1 MKRNMQAVP
10 PAKTEKL
17 TARCFRIP
25 AALFAPIAPELW
37 NFVRDFPW
45 DFNCKYEPAEC
56 REEILLKLSEVKR
69 RQLSSEHVDLP
80 LAADKRNIRLPN
92 GFTAALSRTLTD
104 HLIQAGFI
112 HSATV
117 SGSMIYPPGGWMG
130 WHTNS
135 DRVGWRLYLNYS
147 TVSDCSF
154 IRWFE
159 DGEIATDYDVAGFN
173 FRLFRIGS
181 GGDLFWHCI
190 YADDWRFSLGLRL
203 PEINFNSLG

>member
-1 MKRNMQAVP
+1 MKALP
-10 PAKTEKL
+10 PVKAEKL
-17 TARCFRIP
+17 TARCFRVP
-25 AALFAPIAPELW
+25 ESLFAPIAPQLW

-45 DFNCKYEPAEC
+45 NFNCKYEPAEC
-56 REEILLKLSEVKR
+56 EDEILLKLSEAKQR
-69 RQLSSEHVDLP
+69 ELSSALLDLP
-80 LAADKRNIRLPN
+80 VATDKRNIRLPT
-92 GFTAALSRTLTD
+92 GFTADLSRTLTD

-112 HSATV
+112 RSATV

-135 DRVGWRLYLNYS
+135 DRAGWRLYLNYS
-147 TVSDCSF
+147 MASDRSF
-154 IRWFE
+154 FRWFE

-181 GGDLFWHCI
+181 ERDLFWHCI

-203 PEINFNSLG
+203 PEIDLSNPA